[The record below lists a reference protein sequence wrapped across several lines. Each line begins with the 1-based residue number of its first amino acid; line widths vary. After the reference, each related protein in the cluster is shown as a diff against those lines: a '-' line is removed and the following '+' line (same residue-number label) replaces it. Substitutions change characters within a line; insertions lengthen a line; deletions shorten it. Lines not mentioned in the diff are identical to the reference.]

1 MAAQTS
7 PAPSPT
13 VPAIDRRAAERFPCA
28 RECMVRPQDATDAR
42 DWHAIAYDISA
53 CGIGIGLPYAVEP
66 GTILVIRPWCRSDV
80 AAVRARVVR
89 RNMVKF
95 LWFHGCELLETL
107 RAEEVQRWL
116 D

>member
-7 PAPSPT
+7 DAPSPP
-13 VPAIDRRAAERFPCA
+13 VPDIDRRVARRHPCA
-28 RECMVRPQDATDAR
+28 RECVVRPQDATGAG

-53 CGIGIGLPYAVEP
+53 HGIGVGLPNAVEP
-66 GTILVIRPWCRSDV
+66 GTVLLIQQWCRDD

-95 LWFHGCELLETL
+95 LWFHGCELLEPL
-107 RAEEVQRWL
+107 SPEEVQRWL